1 MTFLLD
7 EVALITWTVPLLAIL
22 HLTSLSRATLPHLF
36 VHAIPRLDTYETR
49 TSGMG
54 VDSII
59 F

>member
-7 EVALITWTVPLLAIL
+7 EVAIITWAVPFLAIL
-22 HLTSLSRATLPHLF
+22 HLTSLSSATLPHLL

-54 VDSII
+54 ADSII